1 MDQAFDIDP
10 RVGDSF
16 ERQGFMAHLGA
27 RLRHAKAGR
36 CIIEADFADCLT
48 QQHGYFHAGVS
59 AALADN
65 AAGYAAYT
73 LMPEGASVL
82 TVEFKLNL
90 TNPARPGLMRADA
103 QVIKPGRTL
112 SVVRATVDTTVDG
125 VEIACAEFLG
135 TVMTLLPRDEAAS

>member
-1 MDQAFDIDP
+1 MNQAFEIDP
-10 RVGDSF
+10 RIGDSF

-36 CIIEADFADCLT
+36 CIIEADFAEHLT

-59 AALADN
+59 ATLADN

-90 TNPARPGLMRADA
+90 MNPARAGLMRADA
-103 QVIKPGRTL
+103 QVIKSGRTL
-112 SVVRATVDTTVDG
+112 SVVRATVSTAVDG
-125 VEIACAEFLG
+125 EDIACAEFLG
-135 TVMTLLPRDEAAS
+135 TVMTLLPKGDG

>member
-1 MDQAFDIDP
+1 MDFEIDP
-10 RVGDSF
+10 RVDASF
-16 ERQGFMAHLGA
+16 ARQGFMDLIGA
-27 RLRHAKAGR
+27 RLIHAKAGR
-36 CIIEADFADCLT
+36 CVMETAWSERLT

-59 AALADN
+59 ATLADN

-90 TNPARPGLMRADA
+90 TNPARPGMLRADA

-112 SVVRATVDTTVDG
+112 SVVRCTVSTLADG
-125 VEIACAEFLG
+125 KETPCAEFLG
-135 TVMTLLPRDEAAS
+135 TIMTLLQAPPPP